1 MRYHL
6 LVVALF
12 IVWMGITSE
21 PTKEKSPA
29 IEEWHPH
36 LHHMVDTA

>member
-12 IVWMGITSE
+12 MVWLGITAE
-21 PTKEKSPA
+21 PRQEQPPA
-29 IEEWHPH
+29 IEQWHPH